1 MNQFVL
7 VQSFPFNLDIQTI
20 NQIKDFISRE
30 VYLLHQIVC
39 SRKVLRWNLM
49 IRKLKKSWN
58 TRRLLTLPQIFLL
71 VHYIKYIIQHWKPSF
86 ICQSWHQNNNGFLTT
101 IEHVLLVTHS
111 KWNVLFLVTKI
122 FSSMA
127 RKLNLCTNVA
137 ILVFKMTMGFW

>member
-1 MNQFVL
+1 MIIIFEYPFRVDLLFEGLSHLLIQNIYILATYHFVL

-58 TRRLLTLPQIFLL
+58 TRRLLTLPQIFVTSTLHQ
-71 VHYIKYIIQHWKPSF
+71 VHNTTLEAIIY
-86 ICQSWHQNNNGFLTT
+86 L
-101 IEHVLLVTHS
+101 S
-111 KWNVLFLVTKI
+111 KLASK
-122 FSSMA
+122 
-127 RKLNLCTNVA
+127 
-137 ILVFKMTMGFW
+137 

>member
-58 TRRLLTLPQIFLL
+58 TRRLLTLPQIFVTSTLHQ
-71 VHYIKYIIQHWKPSF
+71 VHNTTLEAIIY
-86 ICQSWHQNNNGFLTT
+86 L
-101 IEHVLLVTHS
+101 S
-111 KWNVLFLVTKI
+111 KLASK
-122 FSSMA
+122 
-127 RKLNLCTNVA
+127 
-137 ILVFKMTMGFW
+137 